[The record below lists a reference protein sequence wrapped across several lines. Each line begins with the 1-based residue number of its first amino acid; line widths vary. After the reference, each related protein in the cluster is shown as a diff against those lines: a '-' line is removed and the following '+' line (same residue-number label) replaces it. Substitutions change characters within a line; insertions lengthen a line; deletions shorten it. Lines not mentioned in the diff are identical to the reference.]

1 MYLDLLKKYL
11 VRWGDDELVSL
22 KKNGA
27 FVKSAV
33 KKAINKT
40 LAPFGFRLVK
50 FVPFNA
56 DKREA
61 GRDWPESATTMIG
74 LKRLQNIQDCVETVL
89 RENIPGDLVEA
100 GVWRGGGSIFMRA
113 ILSVYGDDE
122 RIVWCADS
130 FQGLPPPDETRY
142 PQDKGSTWHMSPE
155 LAVSLESVKSNFKK
169 FDMLDDRVKFLQ
181 GWFKDTL
188 PAAPISTI
196 AVLRLDGD
204 MYESTMDTLNALY
217 AKVSPGG
224 FVIVDD
230 YGLPED
236 ACKRAVHDFRNAH
249 GLTEPIIDIDGF
261 GAFWR
266 RESENVTSPVLAA
279 AV

>member
-1 MYLDLLKKYL
+1 
-11 VRWGDDELVSL
+11 
-22 KKNGA
+22 
-27 FVKSAV
+27 
-33 KKAINKT
+33 
-40 LAPFGFRLVK
+40 
-50 FVPFNA
+50 
-56 DKREA
+56 
-61 GRDWPESATTMIG
+61 
-74 LKRLQNIQDCVETVL
+74 
-89 RENIPGDLVEA
+89 
-100 GVWRGGGSIFMRA
+100 
-113 ILSVYGDDE
+113 
-122 RIVWCADS
+122 
-130 FQGLPPPDETRY
+130 
-142 PQDKGSTWHMSPE
+142 MSPE